1 MLHRLIL
8 RSSFRRYVTWYHN
21 WARLLLMGNF
31 SSQPLKIVSAALSTC
46 FLLCIILI
54 LLPPSGVI
62 PLTGLVVLNAREVL
76 LMNIILNCCEFPPWS
91 LFFSCPS
98 FMFRL
103 IIGRVYFKS
112 IWRFAWTISTYLELW
127 SRSLKSL
134 ARSSKDELEPV
145 IKQSS

>member
-46 FLLCIILI
+46 FLFCIILI

-91 LFFSCPS
+91 LFFQLLQFYVQIDYRQSLFQKHLTFC
-98 FMFRL
+98 MNNQYVFRA
-103 IIGRVYFKS
+103 VKS
-112 IWRFAWTISTYLELW
+112 EFEKYNKIM
-127 SRSLKSL
+127 
-134 ARSSKDELEPV
+134 
-145 IKQSS
+145 